1 MRLRLLAGWLER
13 GLRAG
18 LSHAESRLAV
28 VTVVALIGV
37 AIVAVFTWNSSA
49 EVRNFGLI
57 VAAMIAL
64 PLAIWRSR
72 VGERQ
77 AEAARRQAET
87 AHREMLDARFQH
99 ALEMLASP
107 DLALWLIAR
116 RALQRLAAEY
126 PDEYEGQVEEVLD
139 ILEQHPIGEDHDDDA
154 PTPD

>member
-1 MRLRLLAGWLER
+1 MRLRPLAGWLER
-13 GLRAG
+13 TLRAA
-18 LSHAESRLAV
+18 LAQAESRLAV

-37 AIVAVFTWNSSA
+37 AIVAVFTWNSSE

-57 VAAMIAL
+57 VAAVIAL

-87 AHREMLDARFQH
+87 AYREMLDARFRH

-107 DLALWLIAR
+107 EPGLRLIAMSDLR
-116 RALQRLAAEY
+116 RLAAEH
-126 PDEYEGQVEEVLD
+126 PDECEQQVLEALD
-139 ILEQHPIGEDHDDDA
+139 ILEQHPIGEEHDDDA
-154 PTPD
+154 STPD